1 MPWKMETLRDRVGY
15 TPKEMVLM
23 QVVDTLTALVQ
34 EPERELP
41 YSAEMTDKEI
51 ARARKSAEK
60 LRRSLAERW
69 GLDITPIDV
78 QQNV

>member
-1 MPWKMETLRDRVGY
+1 METLRNRVGY

-23 QVVDTLTALVQ
+23 QVIDTLTALVQ
-34 EPERELP
+34 QPESELP

-60 LRRSLAERW
+60 LRRSLAEK
-69 GLDITPIDV
+69 GNIDITPIDV

>member
-1 MPWKMETLRDRVGY
+1 METLKNRVGY

-23 QVVDTLTALVQ
+23 QVVDTLTDLVQ
-34 EPERELP
+34 DPERELP
-41 YSAEMTDKEI
+41 YSAEMTDKEL

-60 LRRSLAERW
+60 LRRSLAEK
-69 GLDITPIDV
+69 GNIDITPIDV

>member
-1 MPWKMETLRDRVGY
+1 METLRDRVGY

-69 GLDITPIDV
+69 KLDITPIDV

>member
-1 MPWKMETLRDRVGY
+1 METLRDRVGY

-23 QVVDTLTALVQ
+23 EVIDTLTALVEQ
-34 EPERELP
+34 PERELQ

-60 LRRSLAERW
+60 LRRSLAER
-69 GLDITPIDV
+69 GNIDIVPIDV

>member
-1 MPWKMETLRDRVGY
+1 METLRNRVGF

-23 QVVDTLTALVQ
+23 QVVDTLTDLVQ
-34 EPERELP
+34 DPERELP

-69 GLDITPIDV
+69 KLDITPIDV

>member
-1 MPWKMETLRDRVGY
+1 METLKNRLGY
-15 TPKEMVLM
+15 TPKELVYMV
-23 QVVDTLTALVQ
+23 VVDTLTALV
-34 EPERELP
+34 EDTEGHIV

-60 LRRSLAERW
+60 LRRSLATKADI
-69 GLDITPIDV
+69 DITPINV

>member
-1 MPWKMETLRDRVGY
+1 METLRNRVGY
-15 TPKEMVLM
+15 SPAEMVHM
-23 QVVDTLTALVQ
+23 MVVDTLTALVEQ
-34 EPERELP
+34 PESELQ

-60 LRRSLAERW
+60 LRRSLARKANI
-69 GLDITPIDV
+69 DITPIDV

>member
-1 MPWKMETLRDRVGY
+1 METLRNRVGFS
-15 TPKEMVLM
+15 PAEMVHM
-23 QVVDTLTALVQ
+23 MVVDTLTALVEQ
-34 EPERELP
+34 PESELQ

-60 LRRSLAERW
+60 LRRSLALRW
-69 GLDITPIDV
+69 KLDITPIDV

>member
-1 MPWKMETLRDRVGY
+1 METLKQSLGY
-15 TPKEMVLM
+15 TPKELVYMV
-23 QVVDTLTALVQ
+23 VVDALTAVVEQ
-34 EPERELP
+34 PESELP

-60 LRRSLAERW
+60 LRRSLARKANI
-69 GLDITPIDV
+69 DIVPIDV